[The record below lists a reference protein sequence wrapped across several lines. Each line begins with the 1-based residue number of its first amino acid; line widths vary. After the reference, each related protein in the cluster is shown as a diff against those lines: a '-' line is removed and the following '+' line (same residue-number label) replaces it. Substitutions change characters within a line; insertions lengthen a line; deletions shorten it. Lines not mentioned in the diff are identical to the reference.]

1 MTKYLLYISNKE
13 KFNPANT
20 SPVNIF
26 YDTASNINSARKK
39 ALIVRKRA
47 EQWHYDSD
55 WKYMHILTENG
66 RYVGMVTVNKS
77 SDHLPI
83 WYPVKGAV
91 AFIDEKG
98 RIY

>member
-13 KFNPANT
+13 KFNPA
-20 SPVNIF
+20 SISYVF

-47 EQWHYDSD
+47 ERWNYDTD
-55 WKYMHILTENG
+55 WKYMHIVTENR
-66 RYVGMVTVNKS
+66 RYIGMVTINKS

>member
-1 MTKYLLYISNKE
+1 MVKYLLYISNKE
-13 KFNPANT
+13 KFNPANINSNT
-20 SPVNIF
+20 F
-26 YDTASNINSARKK
+26 YGTASNINSARKK
-39 ALIVRKRA
+39 ALIVRERA
-47 EQWHYDSD
+47 EYWHYDTD

-77 SDHLPI
+77 SDHMPI

-98 RIY
+98 RIF

>member
-13 KFNPANT
+13 KFNPDNIN
-20 SPVNIF
+20 SNIF

-47 EQWHYDSD
+47 EHWNYKTG
-55 WKYMHILTENG
+55 WTYMYILTENG
-66 RYVGMVTVNKS
+66 KYVGMVTINKS

-91 AFIDEKG
+91 ALIDGKG

>member
-20 SPVNIF
+20 SNIF

-47 EQWHYDSD
+47 EKWHYDTD

-66 RYVGMVTVNKS
+66 RYVGLVTVNKS